1 GLMVVIRKNFVIDS
15 TSRSASLLAQAG
27 WIYLFAALTAIGAQ
41 VQIPHQPIPFTLQT
55 FFVLLSGAFLGVRN
69 GFIAQLCY
77 IAIGAIGLPV
87 FTGATFGLVKIF
99 GLTGGYLLS
108 FPIAAALIGY
118 LVTVREGYAW
128 TIFSMFLG
136 LVVVFTSGSLYLN
149 FIAIHNIQ
157 QSLISGFLIFS
168 WWDILKLTAAAAI
181 YNEFAKRYR
190 KLPA

>member
-1 GLMVVIRKNFVIDS
+1 MDS
-15 TSRSASLLAQAG
+15 TSSSSTLAQAG
-27 WIYLFAALTAIGAQ
+27 WISMFAALTAIGAQ

-55 FFVLLSGAFLGVRN
+55 FFVLLSGAFLGARN

-77 IAIGAIGLPV
+77 IGAGAIGLPV
-87 FTGATFGLVKIF
+87 FTGATFGFIKLF
-99 GLTGGYLLS
+99 GMTGGYLLS

-118 LVTVREGYAW
+118 LVSIRRGYVW
-128 TIFSMFLG
+128 TIISMVLG
-136 LVVVFTSGSLYLN
+136 LIIIFTLGSLYLN
-149 FIAIHNIQ
+149 FVAIHNIR
-157 QSLISGFLIFS
+157 QSFVSGFLIFS

>member
-1 GLMVVIRKNFVIDS
+1 M
-15 TSRSASLLAQAG
+15 AQAG
-27 WIYLFAALTAIGAQ
+27 WISMFAALTAIGAQ
-41 VQIPHQPIPFTLQT
+41 IQIPNQPIPFTLQT
-55 FFVLLSGAFLGVRN
+55 FFVLLSGAFLGARN

-77 IAIGAIGLPV
+77 LGAGVIGLPV

-108 FPIAAALIGY
+108 FPIAAAFIGY
-118 LVTVREGYAW
+118 LVSVRKGYMW
-128 TIFSMFLG
+128 TIISMFLG
-136 LVVVFTSGSLYLN
+136 LFVIFTLGSLYLN

-157 QSLISGFLIFS
+157 QAFVSGFLIFS

>member
-1 GLMVVIRKNFVIDS
+1 M
-15 TSRSASLLAQAG
+15 
-27 WIYLFAALTAIGAQ
+27 
-41 VQIPHQPIPFTLQT
+41 
-55 FFVLLSGAFLGVRN
+55 LSGAFLGARN

-99 GLTGGYLLS
+99 GLTGGYLMS

-118 LVTVREGYAW
+118 LVTVWKGYAW

-136 LVVVFTSGSLYLN
+136 LVVIFTSGSLYLN

-157 QSLISGFLIFS
+157 QSVISGFLIFS

-190 KLPA
+190 KLPV